1 MKISLARKIILGAL
15 VLALA
20 AGGAVYVLA
29 QDEST
34 TATETSACAL
44 RHHRGDWRRNP
55 LDALAELDMTI
66 AELRDHLASGGT
78 IQELLANSDR
88 QAEREAAHLAC
99 IDELEANG
107 DLTAEQAAALRAVIE
122 TGAHQALRAA
132 LGEAHGDGEWD
143 KDGRGAR
150 GWRGDRGGHG
160 IGGRGFFERRGIPS
174 IPDFFG
180 KSPFGSLD
188 ELFEELEESGSL
200 DEAMRE
206 RLEQLEE
213 ALRSGA
219 RGRFSFRIDR
229 DGDGNWHFDWFN
241 KDTDSDDDHSDTD
254 EDMNEDEDSDAS
266 ANNSA

>member
-1 MKISLARKIILGAL
+1 MKISLTRKLLLGAL

-20 AGGAVYVLA
+20 ASGAFAVLA
-29 QDEST
+29 QDDDA
-34 TATETSACAL
+34 TADTETSACAPPT
-44 RHHRGDWRRNP
+44 RDVSRGNP

-122 TGAHQALRAA
+122 TGARQAMRKA
-132 LGEAHGDGEWD
+132 LGGE
-143 KDGRGAR
+143 
-150 GWRGDRGGHG
+150 GWGKGGHSGWSKRGGHG
-160 IGGRGFFERRGIPS
+160 GPGIDMRRFFGGRGIP
-174 IPDFFG
+174 IMPDLFG
-180 KSPFGSLD
+180 KNLFGDLD

-206 RLEQLEE
+206 RLEQFEE

-219 RGRFSFRIDR
+219 RGRFGFRIDR
-229 DGDGNWHFDWFN
+229 DGDGKWHFDWFN
-241 KDTDSDDDHSDTD
+241 KDTDSEEHPDD
-254 EDMNEDEDSDAS
+254 EDEDSDAS

>member
-1 MKISLARKIILGAL
+1 MKIPLSRKLLLGAL
-15 VLALA
+15 VLAFA
-20 AGGAVYVLA
+20 VGGAVYVLA

-34 TATETSACAL
+34 TDTETSACAL
-44 RHHRGDWRRNP
+44 RHHRDDWRRNP

-99 IDELEANG
+99 IDELEADG

-122 TGAHQALRAA
+122 TGAGQAMRDAM
-132 LGEAHGDGEWD
+132 GSKSWGKSGHF
-143 KDGRGAR
+143 
-150 GWRGDRGGHG
+150 GWSKR
-160 IGGRGFFERRGIPS
+160 GGRGGPGIDMRRFFGGRGIPS

-219 RGRFSFRIDR
+219 RGRFGFRIDR
-229 DGDGNWHFDWFN
+229 DDEGKWHFDWFGDD
-241 KDTDSDDDHSDTD
+241 DTDSEEHPDD
-254 EDMNEDEDSDAS
+254 EDEDPDAS

>member
-34 TATETSACAL
+34 TDTETSACAL
-44 RHHRGDWRRNP
+44 RHHRDNWHRNP

-99 IDELEANG
+99 IDELKANG

-122 TGAHQALRAA
+122 TGARQALR
-132 LGEAHGDGEWD
+132 EARGGGEWG
-143 KDGRGAR
+143 KSGQF
-150 GWRGDRGGHG
+150 GWSMR
-160 IGGRGFFERRGIPS
+160 GGRGGPGIDMRRFFGGRGIP
-174 IPDFFG
+174 IMPELFG
-180 KSPFGSLD
+180 KNLFGNLD

-206 RLEQLEE
+206 RLEQFEE

-219 RGRFSFRIDR
+219 RGRFGFRIDR
-229 DGDGNWHFDWFN
+229 DSDGKWHFDWFD
-241 KDTDSDDDHSDTD
+241 KDTDSDEDHSDTD

>member
-20 AGGAVYVLA
+20 VGGTFAVLA

-34 TATETSACAL
+34 TDTETSACAL
-44 RHHRGDWRRNP
+44 RHHRDDWRRNP
-55 LDALAELDMTI
+55 LDALAELDMTL

-122 TGAHQALRAA
+122 TGARQALR
-132 LGEAHGDGEWD
+132 EARGDGEWG
-143 KDGRGAR
+143 KSGQF
-150 GWRGDRGGHG
+150 GWSTRGGHG
-160 IGGRGFFERRGIPS
+160 GPGIDMRRFFGGRGIP
-174 IPDFFG
+174 IMPDLFG
-180 KSPFGSLD
+180 KNLFGDLD

-219 RGRFSFRIDR
+219 RGRFGFRIDR
-229 DGDGNWHFDWFN
+229 DGEGKWHFDWFG
-241 KDTDSDDDHSDTD
+241 DDDTNSEEHPDD
-254 EDMNEDEDSDAS
+254 EDEDPDAS

>member
-20 AGGAVYVLA
+20 AGTVFVAFA
-29 QDEST
+29 QDED
-34 TATETSACAL
+34 TAAAAETSACAL
-44 RHHRGDWRRNP
+44 RHHRDDWRRNP

-122 TGAHQALRAA
+122 TGARQALR
-132 LGEAHGDGEWD
+132 EARGGGEWG
-143 KDGRGAR
+143 KSGQF
-150 GWRGDRGGHG
+150 GWSTRGGHG
-160 IGGRGFFERRGIPS
+160 GPGIDMRRFFGGRGIP
-174 IPDFFG
+174 IMPDLFG
-180 KSPFGSLD
+180 KNLFGDLD
-188 ELFEELEESGSL
+188 ELFEKLEESGSL

-206 RLEQLEE
+206 RLEQFEE

-219 RGRFSFRIDR
+219 RGRFGFRIDR
-229 DGDGNWHFDWFN
+229 DGDGKWHFDWFD

-254 EDMNEDEDSDAS
+254 EDMNEDEDAS

>member
-15 VLALA
+15 VLTFAV
-20 AGGAVYVLA
+20 GGAVYVLA

-34 TATETSACAL
+34 TDTETSACAL

-122 TGAHQALRAA
+122 TGARQALR
-132 LGEAHGDGEWD
+132 EARGGGEWG
-143 KDGRGAR
+143 KSGQF
-150 GWRGDRGGHG
+150 GWSMRGGHG
-160 IGGRGFFERRGIPS
+160 GPGIDMRRFFGGRGIP
-174 IPDFFG
+174 IMPNLFG
-180 KSPFGSLD
+180 KNLFGDLD

-200 DEAMRE
+200 DQAMRE

-219 RGRFSFRIDR
+219 RGRFGFRIDR
-229 DGDGNWHFDWFN
+229 DGDGKWHFDWFGDD
-241 KDTDSDDDHSDTD
+241 DTDSEEHPDD
-254 EDMNEDEDSDAS
+254 EDEDPDAS